1 MNGVQAIAALPVQG
15 QAVTRSSSG
24 AAAAPQGEAGA
35 AAEAFE
41 SVFLSTLLKPI
52 FEELSENASMGG
64 GSAETTWAGMLA
76 SEYAGEMAR
85 SGGIGIAQAVARELI
100 ALQETQP

>member
-1 MNGVQAIAALPVQG
+1 MIGSLASIPFQE
-15 QAVTRSSSG
+15 QAVVRPFSG
-24 AAAAPQGEAGA
+24 TASGPQGEVSA
-35 AAEAFE
+35 ASEAFE

-52 FEELSENASMGG
+52 FEELSENSSMGG